1 MPDVFIKLR
10 KFEKVYNFV
19 YSVFMLICKLL
30 LVADILI
37 TSWIVLA
44 RYIKVIPAPN
54 WGEELIL
61 TLMSYMAVLS
71 AALAIKRNA
80 HIRMTAFD
88 RYLPEKVIVTLDLI
102 ADLAVL
108 ALAVVML
115 TTGWSYATGLGAK
128 GTFISMPW
136 LSKFWQYFP
145 IPLAGLAMIFFEIE
159 RIVLDIER
167 YFIREEEI
175 PDHGVPSLPDRV
187 FGSDFHTPVPVLHG
201 TAAGNT
207 YPADGQR
214 YQFFLTDGSTFLHHH
229 GRPDGLGRYI

>member
-1 MPDVFIKLR
+1 MPDVFVKLR

-88 RYLPEKVIVTLDLI
+88 RYLPEKMIITLDLI

-167 YFIREEEI
+167 YFIREEE
-175 PDHGVPSLPDRV
+175 
-187 FGSDFHTPVPVLHG
+187 
-201 TAAGNT
+201 AK
-207 YPADGQR
+207 
-214 YQFFLTDGSTFLHHH
+214 
-229 GRPDGLGRYI
+229 

>member
-1 MPDVFIKLR
+1 MPAIFLKLR
-10 KFEKVYNFV
+10 KIEPLYNFV
-19 YSVFMLICKLL
+19 YAVFMLICKLL

-54 WGEELIL
+54 WGEDLIL

-71 AALAIKRNA
+71 AALAIKKNA

-88 RYLPEKVIVTLDLI
+88 RYLPEKMVIALDLL

-115 TTGWSYATGLGAK
+115 VIGWQYASGIGAK
-128 GTFISMPW
+128 GTYISMPW

-145 IPLAGLAMIFFEIE
+145 IPLAGVAMIFFEIE
-159 RIVLDIER
+159 RIVIDIER
-167 YFIREEEI
+167 FFGRKEEE
-175 PDHGVPSLPDRV
+175 
-187 FGSDFHTPVPVLHG
+187 
-201 TAAGNT
+201 
-207 YPADGQR
+207 
-214 YQFFLTDGSTFLHHH
+214 
-229 GRPDGLGRYI
+229 

>member
-1 MPDVFIKLR
+1 MPEIFNKLR
-10 KFEKVYNFV
+10 KFEAVYNFV

-44 RYIKVIPAPN
+44 RYIKIIPAPN

-88 RYLPEKVIVTLDLI
+88 RYLPTKAIITLDLV

-145 IPLAGLAMIFFEIE
+145 IPLAGLAMIFFEVE
-159 RIVLDIER
+159 RIVLDLER
-167 YFIREEEI
+167 YFIREEE
-175 PDHGVPSLPDRV
+175 
-187 FGSDFHTPVPVLHG
+187 
-201 TAAGNT
+201 AK
-207 YPADGQR
+207 
-214 YQFFLTDGSTFLHHH
+214 
-229 GRPDGLGRYI
+229 

>member
-88 RYLPEKVIVTLDLI
+88 RYLPEKMIITLDLV

-159 RIVLDIER
+159 RIVLNIER
-167 YFIREEEI
+167 YFIREEE
-175 PDHGVPSLPDRV
+175 
-187 FGSDFHTPVPVLHG
+187 
-201 TAAGNT
+201 AK
-207 YPADGQR
+207 
-214 YQFFLTDGSTFLHHH
+214 
-229 GRPDGLGRYI
+229 

>member
-1 MPDVFIKLR
+1 MPAIFDSLR
-10 KFEKVYNFV
+10 KIEPVYQFV
-19 YSVFMLICKLL
+19 YKVFMLICKLL

-88 RYLPEKVIVTLDLI
+88 RYLPEKAIITLDLI

-108 ALAVVML
+108 ALAIVML

-167 YFIREEEI
+167 YFIREEE
-175 PDHGVPSLPDRV
+175 
-187 FGSDFHTPVPVLHG
+187 
-201 TAAGNT
+201 AK
-207 YPADGQR
+207 
-214 YQFFLTDGSTFLHHH
+214 
-229 GRPDGLGRYI
+229 

>member
-1 MPDVFIKLR
+1 MPELLRKLR
-10 KFEKVYNFV
+10 TIEPLYDLVYKI
-19 YSVFMLICKLL
+19 FMIICKLL

-37 TSWIVLA
+37 TCWIVLA

-71 AALAIKRNA
+71 AALAIKKNA

-88 RYLPEKVIVTLDLI
+88 RYLPEKMVIALDLL

-115 TTGWSYATGLGAK
+115 VIGWQYASGIGAK
-128 GTFISMPW
+128 GTYISMPW

-145 IPLAGLAMIFFEIE
+145 IPLAGVAMIFFEIE
-159 RIVLDIER
+159 RIVIDIER
-167 YFIREEEI
+167 FFGRKEEE
-175 PDHGVPSLPDRV
+175 
-187 FGSDFHTPVPVLHG
+187 
-201 TAAGNT
+201 
-207 YPADGQR
+207 
-214 YQFFLTDGSTFLHHH
+214 
-229 GRPDGLGRYI
+229 

>member
-88 RYLPEKVIVTLDLI
+88 RYLPEKVIITLDLI

-167 YFIREEEI
+167 YFVREEE
-175 PDHGVPSLPDRV
+175 
-187 FGSDFHTPVPVLHG
+187 
-201 TAAGNT
+201 AK
-207 YPADGQR
+207 
-214 YQFFLTDGSTFLHHH
+214 
-229 GRPDGLGRYI
+229 

>member
-1 MPDVFIKLR
+1 MPDVFVKLR

-167 YFIREEEI
+167 YFIREEE
-175 PDHGVPSLPDRV
+175 
-187 FGSDFHTPVPVLHG
+187 
-201 TAAGNT
+201 
-207 YPADGQR
+207 QK
-214 YQFFLTDGSTFLHHH
+214 
-229 GRPDGLGRYI
+229 

>member
-88 RYLPEKVIVTLDLI
+88 RYLPEKVIITLDLI

-115 TTGWSYATGLGAK
+115 TTGWSYAIGLGAK

-145 IPLAGLAMIFFEIE
+145 IPLAGLAMIFFEVE

-167 YFIREEEI
+167 YFIREEE
-175 PDHGVPSLPDRV
+175 
-187 FGSDFHTPVPVLHG
+187 
-201 TAAGNT
+201 AK
-207 YPADGQR
+207 
-214 YQFFLTDGSTFLHHH
+214 
-229 GRPDGLGRYI
+229 

>member
-19 YSVFMLICKLL
+19 YAVFMLICKLL

-167 YFIREEEI
+167 YFIREEE
-175 PDHGVPSLPDRV
+175 
-187 FGSDFHTPVPVLHG
+187 
-201 TAAGNT
+201 AK
-207 YPADGQR
+207 
-214 YQFFLTDGSTFLHHH
+214 
-229 GRPDGLGRYI
+229 

>member
-1 MPDVFIKLR
+1 MPDVFVKLR

-88 RYLPEKVIVTLDLI
+88 RYLPEKAIITLDLI

-145 IPLAGLAMIFFEIE
+145 IPLAGLAMIFFEVE

-167 YFIREEEI
+167 YFIREEE
-175 PDHGVPSLPDRV
+175 
-187 FGSDFHTPVPVLHG
+187 
-201 TAAGNT
+201 AK
-207 YPADGQR
+207 
-214 YQFFLTDGSTFLHHH
+214 
-229 GRPDGLGRYI
+229 

>member
-1 MPDVFIKLR
+1 MPEVFVKLR
-10 KFEKVYNFV
+10 KVEPLYNFV

-71 AALAIKRNA
+71 ASLAIKRNA

-88 RYLPEKVIVTLDLI
+88 RYLPEKVIITLDLI

-145 IPLAGLAMIFFEIE
+145 IPLAGLAMIFFEVE

-167 YFIREEEI
+167 YFIREEE
-175 PDHGVPSLPDRV
+175 
-187 FGSDFHTPVPVLHG
+187 
-201 TAAGNT
+201 AK
-207 YPADGQR
+207 
-214 YQFFLTDGSTFLHHH
+214 
-229 GRPDGLGRYI
+229 

>member
-10 KFEKVYNFV
+10 KFEKVYNYV

-88 RYLPEKVIVTLDLI
+88 RYLPEKVIITLDLI

-167 YFIREEEI
+167 YFVREEE
-175 PDHGVPSLPDRV
+175 
-187 FGSDFHTPVPVLHG
+187 
-201 TAAGNT
+201 AK
-207 YPADGQR
+207 
-214 YQFFLTDGSTFLHHH
+214 
-229 GRPDGLGRYI
+229 

>member
-1 MPDVFIKLR
+1 MPEVFIKLR
-10 KFEKVYNFV
+10 KVETVYNFV

-88 RYLPEKVIVTLDLI
+88 RYLPEKVIITLDLI

-115 TTGWSYATGLGAK
+115 VTGWSYATGLGAK

-167 YFIREEEI
+167 YFIREEE
-175 PDHGVPSLPDRV
+175 
-187 FGSDFHTPVPVLHG
+187 
-201 TAAGNT
+201 
-207 YPADGQR
+207 QK
-214 YQFFLTDGSTFLHHH
+214 
-229 GRPDGLGRYI
+229 

>member
-1 MPDVFIKLR
+1 MPEIFNKLR
-10 KFEKVYNFV
+10 KFEAVYNFV

-88 RYLPEKVIVTLDLI
+88 RYLPTKAIITLDLI

-115 TTGWSYATGLGAK
+115 VTGWSYATGLGAK

-145 IPLAGLAMIFFEIE
+145 IPLAGLAMIFFEVE
-159 RIVLDIER
+159 RIVLDLER
-167 YFIREEEI
+167 YFIREEE
-175 PDHGVPSLPDRV
+175 
-187 FGSDFHTPVPVLHG
+187 
-201 TAAGNT
+201 AK
-207 YPADGQR
+207 
-214 YQFFLTDGSTFLHHH
+214 
-229 GRPDGLGRYI
+229 

>member
-1 MPDVFIKLR
+1 MPDVFVKLR

-145 IPLAGLAMIFFEIE
+145 IPLAGLAMIFFEVE

-167 YFIREEEI
+167 YFIREEE
-175 PDHGVPSLPDRV
+175 
-187 FGSDFHTPVPVLHG
+187 
-201 TAAGNT
+201 AK
-207 YPADGQR
+207 
-214 YQFFLTDGSTFLHHH
+214 
-229 GRPDGLGRYI
+229 

>member
-1 MPDVFIKLR
+1 MPEVFIKLR
-10 KFEKVYNFV
+10 KVETVYNFV

-167 YFIREEEI
+167 YFIREEE
-175 PDHGVPSLPDRV
+175 
-187 FGSDFHTPVPVLHG
+187 
-201 TAAGNT
+201 AK
-207 YPADGQR
+207 
-214 YQFFLTDGSTFLHHH
+214 
-229 GRPDGLGRYI
+229 

>member
-1 MPDVFIKLR
+1 MPDVFVKLR

-88 RYLPEKVIVTLDLI
+88 RYLPEKMIITLDLV

-159 RIVLDIER
+159 RIVLNIER
-167 YFIREEEI
+167 YFIREEE
-175 PDHGVPSLPDRV
+175 
-187 FGSDFHTPVPVLHG
+187 
-201 TAAGNT
+201 AK
-207 YPADGQR
+207 
-214 YQFFLTDGSTFLHHH
+214 
-229 GRPDGLGRYI
+229 

>member
-1 MPDVFIKLR
+1 MPAIFDSLR
-10 KFEKVYNFV
+10 KVEPVYQFV
-19 YSVFMLICKLL
+19 YKVFMLICKLL

-88 RYLPEKVIVTLDLI
+88 RYLPEKVIITLDLL

-108 ALAVVML
+108 ALAIIML

-159 RIVLDIER
+159 RVIIDIER
-167 YFIREEEI
+167 YFGRKEET
-175 PDHGVPSLPDRV
+175 V
-187 FGSDFHTPVPVLHG
+187 
-201 TAAGNT
+201 
-207 YPADGQR
+207 
-214 YQFFLTDGSTFLHHH
+214 
-229 GRPDGLGRYI
+229 

>member
-88 RYLPEKVIVTLDLI
+88 RYLPEKVVVTLDLI

-145 IPLAGLAMIFFEIE
+145 IPLAGLAMIFFEVE
-159 RIVLDIER
+159 RIVLDVER
-167 YFIREEEI
+167 YFIREEE
-175 PDHGVPSLPDRV
+175 
-187 FGSDFHTPVPVLHG
+187 
-201 TAAGNT
+201 
-207 YPADGQR
+207 QK
-214 YQFFLTDGSTFLHHH
+214 
-229 GRPDGLGRYI
+229 

>member
-1 MPDVFIKLR
+1 MPEIFNKLR
-10 KFEKVYNFV
+10 KFEAVYNFV

-88 RYLPEKVIVTLDLI
+88 RYLPTKAIITLDRI

-145 IPLAGLAMIFFEIE
+145 IPLAGLAMIFFEVE
-159 RIVLDIER
+159 RIVLDLER
-167 YFIREEEI
+167 YFIREEE
-175 PDHGVPSLPDRV
+175 
-187 FGSDFHTPVPVLHG
+187 
-201 TAAGNT
+201 AK
-207 YPADGQR
+207 
-214 YQFFLTDGSTFLHHH
+214 
-229 GRPDGLGRYI
+229 

>member
-1 MPDVFIKLR
+1 MPAIFESLR
-10 KFEKVYNFV
+10 KVEPVYQFV
-19 YSVFMLICKLL
+19 YKVFMLICKLL

-88 RYLPEKVIVTLDLI
+88 RYLPEKAIITLDLI

-145 IPLAGLAMIFFEIE
+145 IPLAGLAMIFFEVE
-159 RIVLDIER
+159 RIVIDIER
-167 YFIREEEI
+167 YFGRKEET
-175 PDHGVPSLPDRV
+175 L
-187 FGSDFHTPVPVLHG
+187 
-201 TAAGNT
+201 
-207 YPADGQR
+207 
-214 YQFFLTDGSTFLHHH
+214 
-229 GRPDGLGRYI
+229 

>member
-88 RYLPEKVIVTLDLI
+88 RYLPEKVIITLDLT

-145 IPLAGLAMIFFEIE
+145 IPLAGLAMIFFEVE

-167 YFIREEEI
+167 YFIREEE
-175 PDHGVPSLPDRV
+175 
-187 FGSDFHTPVPVLHG
+187 
-201 TAAGNT
+201 AK
-207 YPADGQR
+207 
-214 YQFFLTDGSTFLHHH
+214 
-229 GRPDGLGRYI
+229 

>member
-1 MPDVFIKLR
+1 MSDIFLQLKKIEPLY
-10 KFEKVYNFV
+10 EFV

-71 AALAIKRNA
+71 ASLAIKKNA

-88 RYLPEKVIVTLDLI
+88 PYLPKKVVLTLDLLS
-102 ADLAVL
+102 DLAVL
-108 ALAVVML
+108 ILAIVMVVV
-115 TTGWSYATGLGAK
+115 GWKYASGIGAR
-128 GTFISMPW
+128 GTYISMPW

-145 IPLAGLAMIFFEIE
+145 IPLAGIAMIFFTVE
-159 RIVLDIER
+159 RIVIDLEKLAGKEV
-167 YFIREEEI
+167 EE
-175 PDHGVPSLPDRV
+175 
-187 FGSDFHTPVPVLHG
+187 
-201 TAAGNT
+201 
-207 YPADGQR
+207 
-214 YQFFLTDGSTFLHHH
+214 
-229 GRPDGLGRYI
+229 

>member
-88 RYLPEKVIVTLDLI
+88 RYLPEKVIITLDLI

-145 IPLAGLAMIFFEIE
+145 IPLAGLAMIFFEVE

-167 YFIREEEI
+167 YFIREEE
-175 PDHGVPSLPDRV
+175 
-187 FGSDFHTPVPVLHG
+187 
-201 TAAGNT
+201 
-207 YPADGQR
+207 QK
-214 YQFFLTDGSTFLHHH
+214 
-229 GRPDGLGRYI
+229 

>member
-88 RYLPEKVIVTLDLI
+88 RYLPEKMIITLDLV

-128 GTFISMPW
+128 GTFISMPC

-159 RIVLDIER
+159 RIVLNIER
-167 YFIREEEI
+167 YFIREEE
-175 PDHGVPSLPDRV
+175 
-187 FGSDFHTPVPVLHG
+187 
-201 TAAGNT
+201 AK
-207 YPADGQR
+207 
-214 YQFFLTDGSTFLHHH
+214 
-229 GRPDGLGRYI
+229 

>member
-1 MPDVFIKLR
+1 MPDAFIKLR
-10 KFEKVYNFV
+10 KFEAVYNFV

-44 RYIKVIPAPN
+44 RYIKIIPAPN

-88 RYLPEKVIVTLDLI
+88 RYLPDKVIITLDLI

-108 ALAVVML
+108 ALAIVML

-145 IPLAGLAMIFFEIE
+145 IPLAGLAMIFFEVE
-159 RIVLDIER
+159 RIVLDLER
-167 YFIREEEI
+167 YFIREEE
-175 PDHGVPSLPDRV
+175 GK
-187 FGSDFHTPVPVLHG
+187 
-201 TAAGNT
+201 
-207 YPADGQR
+207 
-214 YQFFLTDGSTFLHHH
+214 
-229 GRPDGLGRYI
+229 

>member
-1 MPDVFIKLR
+1 MPAFFDTLR
-10 KFEKVYNFV
+10 KIEPVYNFV
-19 YSVFMLICKLL
+19 YKVFMVICKLL

-37 TSWIVLA
+37 TTWIVLA

-88 RYLPEKVIVTLDLI
+88 RYLPEKMIITLDLV

-159 RIVLDIER
+159 RIVLNIER
-167 YFIREEEI
+167 YFIREEE
-175 PDHGVPSLPDRV
+175 
-187 FGSDFHTPVPVLHG
+187 
-201 TAAGNT
+201 AK
-207 YPADGQR
+207 
-214 YQFFLTDGSTFLHHH
+214 
-229 GRPDGLGRYI
+229 